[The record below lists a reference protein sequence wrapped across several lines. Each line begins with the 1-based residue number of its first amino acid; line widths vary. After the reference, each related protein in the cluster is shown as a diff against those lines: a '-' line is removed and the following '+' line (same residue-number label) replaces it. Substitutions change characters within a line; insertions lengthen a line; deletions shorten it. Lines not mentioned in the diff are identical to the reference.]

1 MARRIGT
8 PGGTADKP
16 ALFFSGPEEFA
27 RWLEAHHA
35 TERELWMGLHKKHV
49 PDRGLV
55 WEDAVV
61 EALRFGW
68 IDSRAE
74 RIDDDARRQRWTP
87 RKPGSNWS
95 AINIASGERL
105 IAEGRMTPAGL
116 AAYERR
122 RPDRTGVYSHERSHA
137 ELPPD
142 FAAEL
147 AASAA
152 ATAFWE
158 TATPSY
164 RRLAVDGVMTA
175 KQQATRE
182 KRMAQLVDD
191 SANGRLIPSQR
202 YGTPPK
208 WVERAAAAAP
218 AAAGSS
224 VE

>member
-8 PGGTADKP
+8 PGGTEDKP

-27 RWLEAHHA
+27 RWLERHHA
-35 TERELWMGLHKKHV
+35 SERELWMGLYRKHV
-49 PDRGLV
+49 ADRGLV

-61 EALRFGW
+61 EALRYGW

-74 RIDDDARRQRWTP
+74 RIDAESRRQRWTP
-87 RKPGSNWS
+87 RRSGSNWS
-95 AINIASGERL
+95 AINIATVERL

-122 RPDRTGVYSHERSHA
+122 RPDDAGYSYESLHT
-137 ELPPD
+137 ELPPE

-147 AASAA
+147 AADVA

-158 TATPSY
+158 AATASY
-164 RRLAVDGVMTA
+164 RKIAVNWVVSA

-182 KRMAQLVDD
+182 RRMAQLVDD
-191 SANGRLIPSQR
+191 SANGRLLASQR
-202 YGTPPK
+202 YGTTPK
-208 WVERAAAAAP
+208 WVERAAGAAQ
-218 AAAGSS
+218 AAAGTSS
-224 VE
+224 IE